1 MARGWNPETCPSLH
15 LSYHAE
21 FCWCGSKSN
30 RQYRDPQKFGELGP
44 RSLRMRRVFD
54 PWKHVFSR
62 CYHWKFCRT
71 RSKGWCVIT
80 KILQKSLPLRY
91 PAFKVTQGHWK
102 IGFHTT
108 SYWCSILIMGLSRTV
123 SDIKGDIRKIFSP
136 RVFTAPRR
144 GFPFEFRNGGG
155 VQKKIRM
162 MPLSDRQKLWRYF
175 RLFRHSTGGTGR
187 RDGQTDGRN
196 WQNILS
202 LCVHCMLTRDK
213 KTSFHRR
220 FARWRHYN
228 FRLRSHCMN
237 WGKLFFYFT

>member
-1 MARGWNPETCPSLH
+1 MTRWYPVPLGYGAWL
-15 LSYHAE
+15 
-21 FCWCGSKSN
+21 KSRNMPVPPLVLPCRILPMRVKVN

-123 SDIKGDIRKIFSP
+123 SDIKSDIRKIFSP
-136 RVFTAPRR
+136 RVFTASRR

-175 RLFRHSTGGTGR
+175 RLFRHSIGGTGR

-196 WQNILS
+196 WQEYW
-202 LCVHCMLTRDK
+202 TQ
-213 KTSFHRR
+213 TSTIMF
-220 FARWRHYN
+220 
-228 FRLRSHCMN
+228 
-237 WGKLFFYFT
+237 